1 MKRLVPLSVVASAL
15 ACFVLAGRAQAAPA
29 TGGVL
34 GKLAAE
40 SHTVSQIEKAG
51 WRRRSCYR
59 RSWGGA
65 GATSSR
71 HSDTRFY
78 VLAPLIAI
86 ARPARRDY
94 FLWVLSCGLARRA
107 GLDCQCVH
115 RIFKLI
121 AEQIVHHPVS
131 FDARFSGKVLRHDQ
145 HTEMALARA
154 G

>member
-59 RSWGGA
+59 RSWGGGWRYQFA
-65 GATSSR
+65 PLRYKVLCSRPADRYRATSEAR
-71 HSDTRFY
+71 LFL
-78 VLAPLIAI
+78 VGFILWP
-86 ARPARRDY
+86 RPARR
-94 FLWVLSCGLARRA
+94 
-107 GLDCQCVH
+107 
-115 RIFKLI
+115 
-121 AEQIVHHPVS
+121 P
-131 FDARFSGKVLRHDQ
+131 
-145 HTEMALARA
+145 
-154 G
+154 